1 MGRLPDGDP
10 MLLAGLSWATHVY
23 NFQIPVWK
31 VVNIDPSTVLAEL
44 SNDVVDVL
52 RLEYCTYSIPVHPP
66 SVLTPYIVR
75 HTYHG
80 LVLHPSKFNGLIR
93 FPSQGLNRPGFPE

>member
-1 MGRLPDGDP
+1 

-44 SNDVVDVL
+44 SYDVVDVL
-52 RLEYCTYSIPVHPP
+52 CLEYCTYSIPVHPP

-80 LVLHPSKFNGLIR
+80 LVHYEVVYFIR
-93 FPSQGLNRPGFPE
+93 RGSTDSSGPRLRV